1 MKKLVALIVDDSKLV
16 TDRIMQLLVELENVE
31 LVLHAFNFEE
41 GIKMIVEKNPNIAFL
56 DIKLGGKNGIELL
69 KAIKLHKSSI
79 RVVMLTNHA
88 TEYYRAACK
97 KLGASDFFDKSTEI
111 EKLKNIVSNFQL
123 N

>member
-16 TDRIMQLLVELENVE
+16 TDRVTQLLADLDNVE

-41 GIKMIVEKNPNIAFL
+41 GIKMIVERDPNIAFL

-69 KAIKLHKSSI
+69 KAIKKYKSSI
-79 RVVMLTNHA
+79 KVVMLTNHA
-88 TEYYRAACK
+88 TDYYRAACK
-97 KLGASDFFDKSTEI
+97 KLGASDFFDKTNEI
-111 EKLKNIVSNFQL
+111 EKMKNIVSNFQL